1 MEQGTMCTCRQ
12 NSPIVSH
19 SGKKYI
25 FMQLN
30 AIFIPLKGQASFF
43 TSSSCLLVKYVQVIF
58 ISYYYYFDL
67 SEERGDGVNSLNG
80 QHDRQQY

>member
-1 MEQGTMCTCRQ
+1 MLIPALVGLPRWNKVQCAHVGK
-12 NSPIVSH
+12 IVQLSATQE
-19 SGKKYI
+19 KKYI

-43 TSSSCLLVKYVQVIF
+43 TSSCCLLVKYVQVIF

-67 SEERGDGVNSLNG
+67 SEERGD
-80 QHDRQQY
+80 

>member
-1 MEQGTMCTCRQ
+1 MEKGTVRTCRQ

-30 AIFIPLKGQASFF
+30 AIFISLKGQASFF
-43 TSSSCLLVKYVQVIF
+43 TLSSCLLGK
-58 ISYYYYFDL
+58 
-67 SEERGDGVNSLNG
+67 
-80 QHDRQQY
+80 